1 MSRRQKFAAFILS
14 LGLSLGA
21 GGVVYAAPNPA
32 ADAMFNAGI
41 EAYRAGDIKAAVD
54 SWSQAAQG
62 GNGMAGYL
70 LGRLYEQGRG
80 VPQSDGTAFHYYLL
94 GAQAG
99 NAQAADKV
107 GLVYRTGNTVVGIK
121 RDYEKAFKM
130 FEIGALAAWPDA
142 QYHLADMYRRGLGVP
157 VQRSE
162 SLRWLILAAEK
173 RHVLSLLE
181 LARIYF
187 DGEGVQQDR
196 ITGWSFLDLANRFA
210 EPTNAA
216 RVNAAM
222 TKYSGRMRNGEKE
235 QAKAVADDWLAKHDG

>member
-1 MSRRQKFAAFILS
+1 MSRRQKFAALILS
-14 LGLSLGA
+14 LGLTLGA
-21 GGVVYAAPNPA
+21 AGTVHAEPTAAAN
-32 ADAMFNAGI
+32 AMFNAGV
-41 EAYRAGDIKAAVD
+41 EAFRAGDITAAVD
-54 SWSQAAQG
+54 SWSQAAKG
-62 GNGMAGYL
+62 GHGMAGYL
-70 LGRLYEQGRG
+70 VARLYEQGRG

-94 GAQAG
+94 AAQAG

-107 GLVYRTGNTVVGIK
+107 GLVYRNGNAVVGVK
-121 RDYEKAFKM
+121 RDYQKAFKM
-130 FEIGALAAWPDA
+130 FEVGALAAWPDA

-157 VQRSE
+157 IERSE

-210 EPTNAA
+210 EPNNAG
-216 RVNAAM
+216 RVNTAM
-222 TKYSGRMRNGEKE
+222 TKYSGRMRDGEKE
-235 QAKAVADDWLAKHDG
+235 QAKTVADDWLAKHEG